1 MHYNWQPLVYM
12 DATLFSQTTS
22 SSDNSVKFTAS
33 PSTIGLQKD
42 NIMQNSPVKNGML
55 PL

>member
-33 PSTIGLQKD
+33 HCLTIDDWLTER
-42 NIMQNSPVKNGML
+42 
-55 PL
+55 